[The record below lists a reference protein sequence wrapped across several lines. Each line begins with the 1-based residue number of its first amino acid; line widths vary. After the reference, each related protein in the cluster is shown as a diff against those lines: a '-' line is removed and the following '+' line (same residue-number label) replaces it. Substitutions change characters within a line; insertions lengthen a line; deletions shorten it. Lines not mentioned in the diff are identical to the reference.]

1 MEDKRGRIPDKK
13 DRIPGNKPFCTY
25 KHTPSSRK
33 KMPLGLTCMPIES
46 KGCKLTEACM
56 LLKCRNTSKQLL
68 SNIPHKWENPSLYKP
83 KRMLRHRKNQQRI
96 YTLLLS
102 KDKTKL

>member
-25 KHTPSSRK
+25 KHTPSSCK

-46 KGCKLTEACM
+46 KGSKLTEACF
-56 LLKCRNTSKQLL
+56 L
-68 SNIPHKWENPSLYKP
+68 SVGTLASSFLVIYPISGKIQAFI
-83 KRMLRHRKNQQRI
+83 NQKGCSGTGKTNDAF
-96 YTLLLS
+96 TLS
-102 KDKTKL
+102 F